1 MAYTIK
7 QVDDLYLIESD
18 RDKTNRLI
26 IDMRDGDTFV
36 GIEFKNEFDEY
47 IYSEKRLERTVEKGT
62 YNMFLEEVEA
72 NVLFTTKDLPSA
84 LVELAYII
92 ERDVEYGKSI

>member
-26 IDMRDGDTFV
+26 IDMRDDDTFI

-47 IYSEKRLERTVEKGT
+47 IYSEKMLEKTVEKGT

-72 NVLFTTKDLPSA
+72 NVLFTTKDLPSV

-92 ERDVEYGKSI
+92 ERDVEYDESI